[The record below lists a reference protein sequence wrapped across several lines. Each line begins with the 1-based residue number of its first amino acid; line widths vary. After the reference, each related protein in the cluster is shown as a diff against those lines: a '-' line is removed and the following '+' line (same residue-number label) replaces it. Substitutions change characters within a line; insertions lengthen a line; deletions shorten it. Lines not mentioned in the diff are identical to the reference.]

1 MNQVVSKYDW
11 LLKSVTVETTVSELL
26 ILHSLLAP
34 QNYESLQELLER
46 SPYDEAKEIYDFME
60 SHDVRNFYQSV
71 EQVLR
76 NNGINKSDKI

>member
-1 MNQVVSKYDW
+1 MNQVISKYDW
-11 LLKSVTVETTVSELL
+11 LQKKVTVETSVSELL

-34 QNYESLQELLER
+34 QNYESLQELLNR
-46 SPYDEAKEIYDFME
+46 SPYDEATEIYDFME
-60 SHDVRNFYQSV
+60 SHDIRNFYQSV

>member
-1 MNQVVSKYDW
+1 MNQVISKYDW
-11 LLKSVTVETTVSELL
+11 LQKKVTVETSVSELL

-34 QNYESLQELLER
+34 QNYESLQELLNR

-60 SHDVRNFYQSV
+60 SHEVRNFYQSV

>member
-46 SPYDEAKEIYDFME
+46 SPYDEAKEIYDYME
-60 SHDVRNFYQSV
+60 SHDIRKFYQSV

>member
-11 LLKSVTVETTVSELL
+11 LFKQVTVETKVSELL
-26 ILHSLLAP
+26 IFQALLAP
-34 QNYESLQELLER
+34 MNYEKLKELLDK
-46 SPYDEAKEIYDFME
+46 SPYDEAKEILDLME
-60 SHDVRNFYQSV
+60 TSEVRKLYLDI